1 MYSRVAPHGPVRPSC
16 GAPVPGMR
24 GRVALL
30 AGLVLDL
37 VYATGILASA
47 ARWRMYAPL
56 KQMSWHHP
64 LNKC

>member
-1 MYSRVAPHGPVRPSC
+1 MDQLGPLVEHQFPV
-16 GAPVPGMR
+16 GA
-24 GRVALL
+24 VALL